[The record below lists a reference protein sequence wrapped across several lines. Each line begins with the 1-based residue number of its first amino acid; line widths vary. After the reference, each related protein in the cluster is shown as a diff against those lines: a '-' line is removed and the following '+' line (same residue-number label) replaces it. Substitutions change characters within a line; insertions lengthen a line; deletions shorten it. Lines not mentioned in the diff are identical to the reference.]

1 MYVVDTNVVSELR
14 KIRAGRA
21 DPNVAAWVGAVDT
34 GTTYLSALTLYEL
47 ELGVVRLENRDPRS
61 GAVLRRWLDDDV
73 RAAFD
78 GRILAID
85 SEVARRAAGLH
96 VPRSV
101 PVIDALIAATAL
113 VHGMA
118 VVTRNVADFARFA
131 NLTVVDPFRDRGCR
145 ALGSRR

>member
-14 KIRAGRA
+14 KIRAGKA
-21 DPNVAAWVGAVDT
+21 DPNVAAWVGTVDA
-34 GTTYLSALTLYEL
+34 GAAYVSALTLYEL
-47 ELGVVRLENRDPRS
+47 ELGVARLEDRDPLS

-78 GRILAID
+78 GRILAVD

-96 VPRSV
+96 LPQTA

-118 VVTRNVADFARFA
+118 VVTRNVADFARFTGLA
-131 NLTVVDPFRDRGCR
+131 VVDPWRPSGQR
-145 ALGSRR
+145 